1 MDITFSGKLYVY
13 FIKSVFENNKKIGY
27 EFIINLYKS
36 DNILIDGLSRLK
48 KINKNVIYFNINDIK
63 IPIKIYDKKYLCNIS
78 ITCNTLDLLGSTHS
92 IVRNTPVGLLGSTH
106 SIERNTPVGLLG
118 SSNGDERNTLDLL
131 DANISNTINN
141 KLILNDIT
149 DIIYDKPEKIVNTN
163 IKIYNYSTNKNKTIQ
178 QIMNII
184 EQN

>member
-1 MDITFSGKLYVY
+1 MDITLSGKLYVY
-13 FIKSVFENNKKIGY
+13 FIKSVFKNNKKIGY
-27 EFIINLYKS
+27 EFIININKS

-48 KINKNVIYFNINDIK
+48 KLNKNIIYFNINDIK

-78 ITCNTLDLLGSTHS
+78 ITCNTLVLLDSNTH
-92 IVRNTPVGLLGSTH
+92 
-106 SIERNTPVGLLG
+106 IE
-118 SSNGDERNTLDLL
+118 SNTLVLL
-131 DANISNTINN
+131 DSNTHIESNTLVLLDSNTHIESNTLVSNTNN

-149 DIIYDKPEKIVNTN
+149 DIIYDKPEKIVNRN

>member
-27 EFIINLYKS
+27 EFIINLHKS

-48 KINKNVIYFNINDIK
+48 KLNKNVIYFNINDIK

-78 ITCNTLDLLGSTHS
+78 ITCNTLDLLGSTRS
-92 IVRNTPVGLLGSTH
+92 IERNTLDLLGSTH

-118 SSNGDERNTLDLL
+118 STHSIERNT
-131 DANISNTINN
+131 NN

-149 DIIYDKPEKIVNTN
+149 DIIYDKPEKIVNRN
-163 IKIYNYSTNKNKTIQ
+163 IKIYNYSTNKNKTIK

>member
-1 MDITFSGKLYVY
+1 MDITLSGKLYVY

-27 EFIINLYKS
+27 EFIINLHKS

-48 KINKNVIYFNINDIK
+48 KLNKNVIYFNINDIK

-78 ITCNTLDLLGSTHS
+78 ITCNTVVSNTLDMLDT
-92 IVRNTPVGLLGSTH
+92 VVCNTPAGLLGSTR
-106 SIERNTPVGLLG
+106 SIERNT
-118 SSNGDERNTLDLL
+118 
-131 DANISNTINN
+131 NN

-149 DIIYDKPEKIVNTN
+149 DIIYDKPEKIINRN
-163 IKIYNYSTNKNKTIQ
+163 IKIYNYSTNKNKTIK

>member
-1 MDITFSGKLYVY
+1 MDITLSGKLYVY
-13 FIKSVFENNKKIGY
+13 FIKSVFKNNKKIGY
-27 EFIINLYKS
+27 EFIININKS

-48 KINKNVIYFNINDIK
+48 KLNKNIIYFNINDIK

-78 ITCNTLDLLGSTHS
+78 ITCNTLVLLDSNTH
-92 IVRNTPVGLLGSTH
+92 
-106 SIERNTPVGLLG
+106 IE
-118 SSNGDERNTLDLL
+118 SNTLV
-131 DANISNTINN
+131 SNTNN

-149 DIIYDKPEKIVNTN
+149 DIIYDKPEKIVNRN

>member
-1 MDITFSGKLYVY
+1 MDISLSGKLYVY
-13 FIKSVFENNKKIGY
+13 FIKSVFKNNQKIGY
-27 EFIINLYKS
+27 EFIINLHKS

-48 KINKNVIYFNINDIK
+48 KINKNVIYFILEDIK

-78 ITCNTLDLLGSTHS
+78 ITHD
-92 IVRNTPVGLLGSTH
+92 
-106 SIERNTPVGLLG
+106 
-118 SSNGDERNTLDLL
+118 
-131 DANISNTINN
+131 INN

-149 DIIYDKPEKIVNTN
+149 DIIYDIPEKIVNRN

-178 QIMNII
+178 KIMNII

>member
-1 MDITFSGKLYVY
+1 MDITLSGKLYVY
-13 FIKSVFENNKKIGY
+13 FIKSVFKNNKKIGY
-27 EFIINLYKS
+27 EFIININKS
-36 DNILIDGLSRLK
+36 DNILIDGLCRLK
-48 KINKNVIYFNINDIK
+48 KLNKNILYFDISDIK

-78 ITCNTLDLLGSTHS
+78 ITSDT
-92 IVRNTPVGLLGSTH
+92 
-106 SIERNTPVGLLG
+106 
-118 SSNGDERNTLDLL
+118 
-131 DANISNTINN
+131 NN

-149 DIIYDKPEKIVNTN
+149 DIIYDIPEKIINRN

>member
-1 MDITFSGKLYVY
+1 MDITLSGKLYVY

-92 IVRNTPVGLLGSTH
+92 IERNTPVGLLGSTH
-106 SIERNTPVGLLG
+106 SIERNTLV
-118 SSNGDERNTLDLL
+118 SNTLDML
-131 DANISNTINN
+131 DTLVLNTNN

-149 DIIYDKPEKIVNTN
+149 DIIYDKPEKIVNRN

>member
-92 IVRNTPVGLLGSTH
+92 IVRNTPVGLLGS
-106 SIERNTPVGLLG
+106 
-118 SSNGDERNTLDLL
+118 SNGDERNTLDLL